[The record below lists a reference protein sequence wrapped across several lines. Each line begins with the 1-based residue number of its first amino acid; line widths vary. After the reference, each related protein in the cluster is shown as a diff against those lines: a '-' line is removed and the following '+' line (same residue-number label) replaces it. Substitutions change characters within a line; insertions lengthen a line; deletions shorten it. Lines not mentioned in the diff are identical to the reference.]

1 MEGEEK
7 YKEEPM
13 RGRLSLVDP
22 KTSKDPIEKREM
34 VIDTIA
40 SVSRDDREAIQIS
53 MEAAVHCHLAANM
66 GPDYGQ
72 PDFDQW
78 FSIAIKDF
86 ETIARKCYG
95 ISE

>member
-1 MEGEEK
+1 MERYDEE
-7 YKEEPM
+7 EGTM
-13 RGRLSLVDP
+13 IGCLSMDDP
-22 KTSKDPIEKREM
+22 RTNKTVCEKREM

-53 MEAAVHCHLAANM
+53 MEAAVHCHLAANID
-66 GPDYGQ
+66 PDYGQ

-78 FSIAIKDF
+78 LPRVMRDF

-95 ISE
+95 VSE